1 MKVFLASKNSLTGQ
15 TSLWQSRGVMSKS
28 PTRKAVDEAI
38 RASGSLKKV
47 AERLGITSQAISQ
60 WDKIPPRH
68 VLSIEALSGVSRHDL
83 RPDIYGPAP
92 KHSRSEIR
100 AA

>member
-1 MKVFLASKNSLTGQ
+1 MKVFLASKNYLTEQ
-15 TSLWQSRGVMSKS
+15 MPLWQSRGVMSKS

-47 AERLGITSQAISQ
+47 AERLGISSQAISQ
-60 WDKIPPRH
+60 WEKVPPRH
-68 VLSIEALSGVSRHDL
+68 VLALEAMSGVSRHDL
-83 RPDIYGPAP
+83 RPDVYGPPP
-92 KHSRSEIR
+92 KRAESR